1 MTNERC
7 LVVAASRQV
16 LSRHAR
22 SFRWAATFLPA
33 DRHDDAAV
41 LYAFCRV
48 VDDAVDEAPTEA
60 EARASV
66 AELERQLRDPR
77 PSHALVAQLVRMASA
92 RRVPLRAAEQLIE
105 GVASDLDE
113 VRVADDAELIRYC
126 YHAAGTVGLMMC
138 GVLGVHVQRARAH
151 AIDLG
156 IAMQLTNIC
165 RDVRE
170 DAAMGRVYLP
180 ASRLAAVGVE
190 QDDLVAGHADR
201 QAVARVVADLL
212 TLAEHYYASADAGM
226 RFIPARPRLA
236 ILVASRVYRA
246 IGRRL
251 LRRHAGDAL
260 HGRTIVPAWSKLAWV
275 VAATLTWLVIP
286 FGRGRFAAP
295 HARRLHDP
303 LGQLVGRVRG

>member
-1 MTNERC
+1 MTQERAI
-7 LVVAASRQV
+7 VVASSREI

-48 VDDAVDEAPTEA
+48 VDDAVDEAPNEDQ
-60 EARASV
+60 ARAAV
-66 AELERQLRDPR
+66 AELERQLNDPR
-77 PSHALVAQLVRMASA
+77 PSHPLIAELCRMAKA

-105 GVASDLDE
+105 GVAGDLDE

-138 GVLGVHVQRARAH
+138 GVLGVEAIEARAH

-180 ASRLAAVGVE
+180 ASRLRAVGVDP
-190 QDDLVAGHADR
+190 DDLVRGRADR
-201 QAVARVVADLL
+201 EAVARVVVDLL
-212 TLAEHYYASADAGM
+212 ELAERYYASADAGM
-226 RFIPARPRLA
+226 RYIPARPRLA

-251 LRRHAGDAL
+251 LHRHAADAL
-260 HGRTIVPAWSKLAWV
+260 HGRTVVPAGSKLVLV
-275 VAATLTWLVIP
+275 VAAVLTWM
-286 FGRGRFAAP
+286 
-295 HARRLHDP
+295 
-303 LGQLVGRVRG
+303 